1 MRPIIKAAG
10 ILVNT
15 SKVSE
20 LRRIDDN
27 DDKSMRKGD
36 LTATGLYHDGNWSP
50 ADGYIY
56 TMIIYNLSVSVA
68 LYALFLF
75 YFATKDLL
83 RPYEPVL
90 KFCTIKSV
98 IFLSYWQG
106 FLLAIL
112 EKIGTIEPIFSDDGA
127 MKTRY
132 V

>member
-1 MRPIIKAAG
+1 MAFIV
-10 ILVNT
+10 ILLQ
-15 SKVSE
+15 VS
-20 LRRIDDN
+20 
-27 DDKSMRKGD
+27 
-36 LTATGLYHDGNWSP
+36 GLYHDGNWSP

-56 TMIIYNLSVSVA
+56 TMIIYNMSVSVA

-112 EKIGTIEPIFSDDGA
+112 EKIGTIENISSDDGVV
-127 MKTRY
+127 KTRY
-132 V
+132 DDLTCMNLDQSLLFDAGPGQLVLVIRTS